1 VEYKVA
7 SNWLCFSS
15 SHKAR
20 QIETQ
25 LNDLAKQGWRFVALD
40 AATVLGFDI
49 GYYLVVGREIQRQ
62 AGLGPQTA
70 A

>member
-1 VEYKVA
+1 MEYKVA

-15 SHKAR
+15 SHKAQR
-20 QIETQ
+20 IETQ

-49 GYYLVVGREIQRQ
+49 GYYLVVGREVQR
-62 AGLGPQTA
+62 
-70 A
+70 